1 MEYAHF
7 MTVDEND
14 CTNIIII
21 IIEISTTITFLLIA
35 IIPYLSFF
43 SIYIKNTA
51 TTETLKMTSRK
62 IICWDCVNPT
72 FLLEP
77 TNLSY
82 IIYILIVPQWLPIPL
97 VQKELTITT
106 MSLNEYKQ
114 TILLIIVWTSKWKK
128 IHRISSYSYSKQY
141 AQLQSISLCTLMFN
155 IIIMHII

>member
-21 IIEISTTITFLLIA
+21 IIEISTTITFVLIA
-35 IIPYLSFF
+35 IILYLSFF

-51 TTETLKMTSRK
+51 ATTETLKMTSHK

-106 MSLNEYKQ
+106 MSLNKYKQ
-114 TILLIIVWTSKWKK
+114 TILLITVWTSKWKK
-128 IHRISSYSYSKQY
+128 IHRISSYSYTSGICM
-141 AQLQSISLCTLMFN
+141 LL
-155 IIIMHII
+155 